1 MNKLKK
7 QTLLKME
14 TFTQEEHGGFLKFSL
29 NILGHGESQASSYL
43 EQQKEE
49 VKDHYLV
56 CK

>member
-29 NILGHGESQASSYL
+29 NILGHGESQASSCL